1 MNSPA
6 EKRNT
11 RRTGEKFGWAGG
23 WLGGFIWLLILS
35 VVRLVQG
42 RGIPGLVGL
51 GLFAL
56 AVGGILFFA
65 PWRHPRTRYWRLTL
79 PLYAVFFGSIAW
91 AVRSSGGWAAL
102 GLNYWSFF
110 WVLPCLV
117 PLWAIGGRRW
127 EQPNE

>member
-23 WLGGFIWLLILS
+23 WLGGFLWLLILS

-42 RGIPGLVGL
+42 RVIPGLVGL

-56 AVGGILFFA
+56 AVGVILFFA
-65 PWRHPRTRYWRLTL
+65 PWRHPRTRGRCGL
-79 PLYAVFFGSIAW
+79 PEDGPH
-91 AVRSSGGWAAL
+91 
-102 GLNYWSFF
+102 
-110 WVLPCLV
+110 WV
-117 PLWAIGGRRW
+117 
-127 EQPNE
+127 